1 MKNRLAF
8 LKHNSTGKTI
18 DRKLQLLENPVDLN
32 DFSFHT
38 VFDEANWLVNP
49 AESLVSLCDKR
60 AWQIRNSY
68 DYIILYFSGGSDS
81 ITMLNA
87 FIRNGIDIDEIVV
100 YVNSDT
106 NDLSLN
112 GAVALKKLTALNL
125 NAKITAVDINA
136 ELLRKIINDKTWRTY
151 QSFSGLLHSFYRFRI
166 DFYEQKYH
174 VKSRLRK
181 GNIGH
186 VFGGMFPKISIE
198 SNKVYSVVNLKQFMI
213 SSLDPD
219 NVQFFTDASMIELHI
234 KQCYDLAKFLVKTND
249 TESQETEEYKLAIRD
264 EYDSRISPT
273 KNNGDTKTSDE
284 ESNSKSQHYKLSY
297 DCDYEE
303 KLKYTKRV
311 LKHFKAFKNIALES
325 FNKKY
330 YMFDV

>member
-1 MKNRLAF
+1 MKNGLAF

-38 VFDEANWLVNP
+38 VFDEANWQVDP
-49 AESLVSLCDKR
+49 QESLVSLCDKR

-87 FIRNGIDIDEIVV
+87 FIRNRIDIDEIVV

-112 GAVALKKLTALNL
+112 GVLALKKLKELNL

-136 ELLRKIINDKTWRTY
+136 ELLDKIIKDKTWRTY

-166 DFYEQKYH
+166 DFYEQNYYI
-174 VKSRLRK
+174 KSRPRK
-181 GNIGH
+181 GSIGH

-234 KQCYDLAKFLVKTND
+234 KQCYDLAKFLVKSNGV
-249 TESQETEEYKLAIRD
+249 ESQETEEYKLTIRD
-264 EYDSRISPT
+264 EYDSKISPT
-273 KNNGDTKTSDE
+273 KNNGDTKTSHE

-297 DCDYEE
+297 DCDYEK
-303 KLKYTKRV
+303 KLEYRFHV
-311 LKHFKAFKNIALES
+311 IKHFKAFKDIALES

>member
-18 DRKLQLLENPVDLN
+18 DRKLQLLENTVDLN

-60 AWQIRNSY
+60 ARQIKNSY

-198 SNKVYSVVNLKQFMI
+198 SNKVYSVVNFKQFMI

-234 KQCYDLAKFLVKTND
+234 KQCYDLAKFLIKTND

-311 LKHFKAFKNIALES
+311 LKHFKAFKDIALES